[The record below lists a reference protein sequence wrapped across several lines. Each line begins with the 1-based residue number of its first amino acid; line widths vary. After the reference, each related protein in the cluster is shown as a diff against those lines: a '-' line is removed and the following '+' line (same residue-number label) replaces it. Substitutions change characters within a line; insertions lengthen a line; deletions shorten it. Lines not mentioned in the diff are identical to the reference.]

1 LAVTGVGLLLA
12 PSVSGRLK
20 SGIQLNSAAY
30 TANERIAQQY
40 GGGASDTGVVVIDL
54 PNGTT
59 VSSNGVLAKLRG
71 LDARIAKRTSGL
83 REISYASTGDRALLG
98 NGGRS
103 TILLVY
109 PPVAGSDVPPAVLD
123 QLAAAGRTAVPGATV
138 HGTGINALAS
148 GNAASGNSSVVT
160 ELLIGALGALI
171 VLAWVFGSF
180 LALLPLIMALIS
192 VLTMQLFI
200 YALTFVVPSGTP
212 FNPAVQYIVA
222 LLGLGLSIDYS
233 LLIVNR
239 WREERAGGRSNAEA
253 VQAAMQRAG
262 HAVMFSGITASLG
275 LFALIVV
282 PVSLVRGIGISGL
295 FIPSTA
301 TLVALTLLPAVLS
314 KMGPR
319 LDWPRHRSS
328 GKVSRFWTW
337 WSHQVIRHRIVAAVF
352 GLAILFGL
360 TGAAATM
367 NVAQPSGS
375 ALASTGTYA
384 DGLRALEADGFPSGT
399 LTTIPVWVP
408 SAGQAQAVAASL
420 SGLSSVRGAVAPTV
434 SAWQRGGSGLVV
446 VLPKQQIGTSHS
458 GTSLS
463 DVRRTVPHGVLVGGH
478 ATQQIDEVDY
488 TYGAFPL
495 MFGLVA
501 LVTFLLLAR
510 GLRSILLPAKAV
522 LLNAVSVA
530 ATYGVV
536 VLVWQHGIGT
546 QALWGV
552 SGTGSVDTFVPMLMF
567 GFLFGISMDYEVFIL
582 ARVREGYDRTGST
595 HEGIVEGVSRT
606 GRLVTSAALILFFS
620 LASLASAND
629 ITVRELA
636 SGMAAGVLLDAVV
649 VRMLLLPALVSLF
662 GKANWWMPGWAARLL
677 RLPRAGTPEPTPRE
691 RIPVNAGDA

>member
-71 LDARIAKRTSGL
+71 LDARIAKGTPGL

-109 PPVAGSDVPPAVLD
+109 PPAAGSDVPPAVLD
-123 QLAAAGRTAVPGATV
+123 QLAAASRTAVPGATV

-180 LALLPLIMALIS
+180 LALLPLITALIS

-262 HAVMFSGITASLG
+262 HAVMFSGVTASLG

-282 PVSLVRGIGISGL
+282 PVSLVRGIAISGL

-375 ALASTGTYA
+375 ALASTGAYA

-399 LTTIPVWVP
+399 LTPIPVWVP
-408 SAGQAQAVAASL
+408 FAGQAQAVAASL
-420 SGLSSVRGAVAPTV
+420 SGLSSVRGAVAPAV

-446 VLPKQQIGTSHS
+446 VLPKQQIGTSDA
-458 GTSLS
+458 GTALS
-463 DVRRTVPHGVLVGGH
+463 DV
-478 ATQQIDEVDY
+478 VDY

-662 GKANWWMPGWAARLL
+662 GKANWWMPDWAARLL
-677 RLPRAGTPEPTPRE
+677 RLPRGRTPEPTPRE
-691 RIPVNAGDA
+691 QIPVNAGDA